1 MAGLKYWVW
10 LSSLQGISGI
20 SRHLL
25 LEHFGSPESIYYA
38 DEEEYRLVAELPRT
52 HAALLNDKSTA
63 RADEILGECARLGI
77 RIVTI
82 QDADY
87 PARLHDIYD
96 PPILFYVRGTLPVI
110 DEEVAVAMVGTR
122 DATPYGIACAEKL
135 ACAITREGGL
145 IVSGMAQGIDAAALR
160 GALRGGGTPVS
171 VIAGGHDIIY
181 PRENAYLYADVAAKG
196 AIISEYPPGTKPI
209 GANFPVRNRIISG
222 LSLATLVVEADVK
235 SGALITANTALE
247 QSRDVYA
254 VPGPIDAPQS
264 RGCNRLIAEGAGL
277 VAESWDILGNY
288 QAQYPHKI
296 RERGAPPIRN
306 VGYEARSSAKKKEP
320 ERTEEKEVPRA
331 VLDLRGGETQ
341 GLTDDQINLLC
352 AMPDEPIQVDELID
366 AAQIPARRALSALTM
381 LELEG
386 HITAHSGKY
395 FSKNVTL
402 LLDRE

>member
-1 MAGLKYWVW
+1 MLKYWLW
-10 LSSLQGISGI
+10 LSSLQGLSGA
-20 SRHLL
+20 SKHLL
-25 LEHFGSPESIYYA
+25 LEHFASPESVYYA
-38 DEEEYRLVAELPRT
+38 DEEEYRLVAGLPRA
-52 HAALLNDKSTA
+52 HAELLADKSTA
-63 RADEILGECARLGI
+63 RADEILGDCARLGI

-110 DEEVAVAMVGTR
+110 DEEVAIAMVGTR

-181 PRENAYLYADVAAKG
+181 PKENAYLYADVAAKG
-196 AIISEYPPGTKPI
+196 AIISEHPPGTKHI
-209 GANFPVRNRIISG
+209 GSHFPARNRIISG
-222 LSLATLVVEADVK
+222 LSLATLVVEAAES

-264 RGCNRLIAEGAGL
+264 CGCNRLIAEGAGL
-277 VAESWDILGNY
+277 VSESWDILGNY

-306 VGYEARSSAKKKEP
+306 IGYEARSAAKKKTAEP
-320 ERTEEKEVPRA
+320 AEEKKPPR
-331 VLDLRGGETQ
+331 VTLDLRDGKTQ
-341 GLTDDQINLLC
+341 GLTDDQIKLLC
-352 AMPDEPIQVDELID
+352 AMGEEPIHVDELID

-381 LELEG
+381 LELEE

-395 FSKNVTL
+395 FSKNVAL
-402 LLDRE
+402 LV